1 MKNTLE
7 MLTEKNNLL
16 SAQQEVLQSKY
27 MAIMSIQLL
36 NIYQKKPVNLLI

>member
-16 SAQQEVLQSKY
+16 SAQQEVPQSKY

-36 NIYQKKPVNLLI
+36 NIYQKKPVDLLI